1 MKKRSQSMSN
11 SKLIDGTL
19 LSPNHSGRRKNKITK
34 IAIHHTAGII
44 GGWNLAKIFVPRS
57 RQASANY
64 NLGSDGV
71 LILGVDEANR
81 AWTTSSS
88 WCDNRAVTIE
98 VGNST
103 GGPQWLVSDR
113 IIEKL
118 IQLCVDICE
127 RNGIYPC
134 TYTGDSRGT
143 LQMHRWYGYTTCPG
157 PYLAGKFSYIANEV
171 TRRLKAKKTGKK
183 VDPVPKVNV
192 TSGNLYKVTAN
203 ALNVRSQPTTD
214 SRVNT
219 VIHRNE
225 IYTITTTQGSWGKL
239 KSGAGWVHMS
249 YMQAVD
255 KKPYKTP
262 AQTIRVGDKVKILGG
277 KYSTGGY
284 IPGWVLKQN
293 HIVSQISGRKALLG
307 ANGGINSWV
316 PIDNIRRV

>member
-1 MKKRSQSMSN
+1 MKKEEKMSN
-11 SKLIDGTL
+11 SSLIDGKL

-34 IAIHHTAGII
+34 IAIHHTAGVI
-44 GGWNLAKIFVPRS
+44 GGWNLARIFVPRS

-103 GGPQWLVSDR
+103 GGPKWLVSDKN
-113 IIEKL
+113 IEKL

-127 RNGIYPC
+127 RNDIYPC
-134 TYTGDSRGT
+134 TYTGDSAGT

-171 TRRLKAKKTGKK
+171 TRRLKEKKTGKK
-183 VDPVPKVNV
+183 VGPVPKVNV
-192 TSGNLYKVTAN
+192 TSGNLYKVTVH
-203 ALNVRSQPTTD
+203 ALNVRSNPTTD
-214 SRVNT
+214 ARINT

-225 IYTITTTQGSWGKL
+225 IYTIVNTQGSWGKL
-239 KSGAGWVHMS
+239 KSGAGWVYMN
-249 YMQAVD
+249 YMQPVN
-255 KKPYKTP
+255 KKPYTAP
-262 AQTIRVGDKVKILGG
+262 SQTIRVGDKVKILGG
-277 KYSTGGY
+277 KYSTGQA
-284 IPGWVLKQN
+284 IPQWVIRQV
-293 HIVSQISGRKALLG
+293 HTVSQLGNGKVLLG
-307 ANGGINSWV
+307 HPNGINSWV
-316 PIDNIRRV
+316 PIDNVRRI

>member
-1 MKKRSQSMSN
+1 MKKEEKMSN
-11 SKLIDGTL
+11 SSLIDGKL

-34 IAIHHTAGII
+34 IAIHHTAGVI

-81 AWTTSSS
+81 AWTTSSG

-103 GGPQWLVSDR
+103 GGPKWLVSDK

-127 RNGIYPC
+127 RNDIYPC
-134 TYTGDSRGT
+134 TYTGDSAGT

-192 TSGNLYKVTAN
+192 TSGNLYKVN
-203 ALNVRSQPTTD
+203 VDALNVRAGISTD
-214 SRVNT
+214 HRINT
-219 VIHRNE
+219 VVHKGE
-225 IYTITTTQGSWGKL
+225 IYTIVELKGSWGKL
-239 KSGAGWVHMS
+239 KSGAGWV
-249 YMQAVD
+249 YMNYMTPIN
-255 KKPYKTP
+255 KKPYTP
-262 AQTIRVGDKVKILGG
+262 VKNDIKVGDRVKILGG
-277 KYSTGGY
+277 KYSTGQA
-284 IPGWVLKQN
+284 IPQWVIRQV
-293 HIVSQISGRKALLG
+293 HTVSQISGKKALLG